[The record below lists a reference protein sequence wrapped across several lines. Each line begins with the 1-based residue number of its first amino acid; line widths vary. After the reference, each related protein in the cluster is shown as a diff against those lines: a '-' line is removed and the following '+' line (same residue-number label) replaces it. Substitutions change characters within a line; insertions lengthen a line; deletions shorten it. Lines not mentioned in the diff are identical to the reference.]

1 MITLFNLVGN
11 VVIIIIVLAIVLV
24 FVMAALIMKWYRKPI
39 HGKALVRSGQ
49 GGTKIAFE
57 KGFFVIPVLHRLEIM
72 DITLKTITINRLG
85 VDGLICKDNVRADI
99 KVAFFIRVNNTFEH
113 AKDVAF
119 SIGCERASTQE
130 TLELLFDAKFSE
142 ALKTIGK
149 RFNFVDL
156 YNERDDFRR
165 QIVDIIGTN
174 LNGYL
179 LDDCAIDYLE
189 QTPLES
195 MNKQNILDSEGI
207 KKIIE
212 LTSQQQIKSNLI
224 ERERDKIITKQ
235 DVEAR
240 EVIITYERQLAEKE
254 EIQRREIANIKDK
267 EKATTISVAQEQR
280 EISEKSQIAAQESI
294 EIAQEN
300 KERQVIVAR
309 WNKEKTNAV
318 EQEKAQEEKMIQVTK
333 REKSISLAQIEKNKA
348 IEVEKAKI
356 QEIIRERVKVEND
369 VVIAEQKKQDT
380 EEFATA
386 QRQKKVSIIH
396 AEEIAEQA
404 LVKQIKNAEAHR
416 TSTEINGDANK
427 IDAEFKAM
435 KKIIEAET
443 AFTAASKEA
452 EAIKTL
458 ADAEA
463 AQDSA
468 KGKAEAQVIEAK
480 ALANLKDGETNAK
493 VLELKAI
500 AEANGIE
507 AKAKAKAKE
516 VTLITTAEAD
526 AHLQT
531 GEAEAKVV
539 ELKGLA
545 QAEALSKKG
554 EAEANVLNKKGV
566 AEAHVLNQKGEAQ
579 ANILNQKGVA
589 EANIVK
595 QLGIS
600 EADIILAKAQA
611 NEKQGLAEAKVIQ
624 EKLFAEAKG
633 IDSKASAM
641 KKLDGVGKQHE
652 EFKLQLQKDK
662 DVEIAQINI
671 YKSIADAQAK
681 VIAEAVKSANID
693 IVGGETMFFD
703 KIIGS
708 ITRGKSIDTMFKNSN
723 ILSSVKEKFIPSNEE
738 DEDEDNDNDVDIVED
753 IEKEV
758 SDDTDNSDEVK
769 KDDKISNIETGL
781 EKTETQIKNFI
792 GKYDFMLKGIT
803 KMTIVDALEALI
815 PKMTNKNLL
824 KTISDLIQKA
834 KDTNIANLLVS
845 NLGIDK

>member
-1 MITLFNLVGN
+1 MITLFTFVGN
-11 VVIIIIVLAIVLV
+11 VVAIIIIAAVVFVLAI
-24 FVMAALIMKWYRKPI
+24 AALVIKWYKKPI

-72 DITLKTITINRLG
+72 DITLKTITIERLG
-85 VDGLICKDNVRADI
+85 GDGLICKDNIRADI

-130 TLELLFDAKFSE
+130 TLENLFDAKFSE

-149 RFNFVDL
+149 RFDFVDL

-165 QIVDIIGTN
+165 QIVGIIGTN

-189 QTPLES
+189 QTPLTS
-195 MNKQNILDSEGI
+195 MKEQNILDAEGI

-212 LTSQQQIKSNLI
+212 LTSAQQIKSNLI
-224 ERERDKIITKQ
+224 QREKDKVITKQ
-235 DVEAR
+235 NVEAR
-240 EVIITYERQLAEKE
+240 EVILTYERQLAEKE
-254 EIQRREIANIKDK
+254 EIQKREIANITDK
-267 EKATTISVAQEQR
+267 EEATTIRVAQEQR
-280 EISEKSQIAAQESI
+280 EIAEKSQISAQESI
-294 EIAQEN
+294 EIAQQN
-300 KERQVIVAR
+300 KERQVIVAT

-318 EQEKAQEEKMIQVTK
+318 EQEKMQEEKMIQVTK
-333 REKSISLAQIEKNKA
+333 REKTISLAQIEKNKA
-348 IEVEKAKI
+348 IELEKAKI

-369 VVIAEQKKQDT
+369 VVIAEQKKMDT
-380 EEFATA
+380 QEYATA

-416 TSTEINGDANK
+416 TSTQIEGDADK
-427 IDAEFKAM
+427 IAAEFKA
-435 KKIIEAET
+435 KQKIIEAET
-443 AFTAASKEA
+443 AFTAAGKES

-458 ADAEA
+458 AEAEA

-480 ALANLKDGETNAK
+480 ALANLKAGETNAK
-493 VLELKAI
+493 IIELKAI
-500 AEANGIE
+500 AEAKGVE
-507 AKAKAKAKE
+507 AKALAKSKE
-516 VTLITTAEAD
+516 VTLVTTAEAK
-526 AHLQT
+526 AHFET
-531 GEAEAKVV
+531 GDAEAKVV
-539 ELKGLA
+539 KLKGLA
-545 QAEALSKKG
+545 IAEALSKKG

-566 AEAHVLNQKGEAQ
+566 AEANIINQKGVAQ
-579 ANILNQKGVA
+579 ANILNQKGEA
-589 EANIVK
+589 EANILK
-595 QLGIS
+595 KLGIS

-681 VIAEAVKSANID
+681 VIAEAVKSAKID

-708 ITRGKSIDTMFKNSN
+708 ITRGKSIDTMFDNSN
-723 ILSSVKEKFIPSNEE
+723 ILASVKEKFIPSKKEDNNNDDTIEEVTNEIDNSEEE
-738 DEDEDNDNDVDIVED
+738 DTTKKETPKNLTDINL
-753 IEKEV
+753 
-758 SDDTDNSDEVK
+758 DDTEELI
-769 KDDKISNIETGL
+769 KD
-781 EKTETQIKNFI
+781 FI
-792 GKYDFMLKGIT
+792 GKYKFMLKGFM
-803 KMTIVDALEALI
+803 KMTVVDALEALI
-815 PKMTNKNLL
+815 PKMTNNDL
-824 KTISDLIQKA
+824 KKT
-834 KDTNIANLLVS
+834 VS
-845 NLGIDK
+845 NLIEKAKNSGIADLLVKSLGLK